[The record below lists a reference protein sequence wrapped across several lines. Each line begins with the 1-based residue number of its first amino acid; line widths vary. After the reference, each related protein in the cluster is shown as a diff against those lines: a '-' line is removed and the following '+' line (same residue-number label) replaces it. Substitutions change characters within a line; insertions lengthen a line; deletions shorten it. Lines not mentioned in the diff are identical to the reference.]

1 MSEDSE
7 DTMTKKI
14 AIESTAEAYLEL
26 LAARGVE
33 YLFAN
38 AGTDFA
44 PLIEAWAKRLAQGQA
59 LPRPVTVPH
68 ETPAVA
74 MAHGY
79 AMVTGRPQAVMV
91 HVIVGAANALAGII
105 NASRVGVPMLFTAGR
120 NPITEA
126 GLPGARNRPIHWA
139 QESFDQAGL
148 AREFVKWDYELRNF
162 LQLETVVDR
171 ALAIASAEPQ
181 GPVYLTLPR
190 EVLSEAQESF
200 EYSPTSRAPKPTAT
214 VAGPDAIAAAASI
227 LAAARRPLILAKAA
241 GRDPGAVASL
251 VALAEALG
259 APVVDQFHTHMN
271 FPQDHDLHGGF
282 DGTPY
287 LADADAIVA
296 VESDVPWF
304 PALKTPRAE
313 AKLIQVAV
321 DPLFTRYP
329 IRGLGADVALP
340 GAPRLTLAALAQAIG
355 TQIDARVAAERRA
368 KTAAAGRERRTAIES
383 RARALKSDTP
393 IDMAWLSRCVG
404 DVLDDRT
411 IVVNEYDLDASQ
423 CRFRTPGTYFGSPS
437 SGGLGWGVGA
447 ALGAKLAKPDHTVIC
462 TVGDGA
468 YIFGAPTAAHW
479 VARAYDIPVLWIVFN
494 NRAWNAVK
502 RAVTSHAP
510 DGWAKRTGMPLTELD
525 PPPDYEMV
533 CHASGGWAEKVEDPA
548 ALPDALR
555 RALSVVRDERRQ
567 ALLNVICKKP

>member
-1 MSEDSE
+1 
-7 DTMTKKI
+7 MTKKI
-14 AIESTAEAYLEL
+14 AIESTAEAYLEM

-59 LPRPVTVPH
+59 LPKPVTVPH

-126 GLPGARNRPIHWA
+126 GMPGARNRPIHWA

-162 LQLETVVDR
+162 VQLETVVDR

-200 EYSPTSRAPKPTAT
+200 EYSPTSRAPKPLAT
-214 VAGPDAIAAAASI
+214 VAGPEAIAEAAKV

-241 GRDPGAVASL
+241 GRDPAAVASL

-282 DGTPY
+282 DGAPY
-287 LADADAIVA
+287 LADADAIVI

-304 PALKTPRAE
+304 PSLKAPRAD
-313 AKLIQVAV
+313 AKLIQIGV

-329 IRGLGADVALP
+329 IRGFGADVALP
-340 GAPRLTLAALAQAIG
+340 GSPRLTLAALAEALK
-355 TQIDARVAAERRA
+355 TQLDARVVAERRA
-368 KTAAAGRERRTAIES
+368 KVAAAGRERRAAIES
-383 RARALKSDTP
+383 RARALRNDAP

-404 DVLDDRT
+404 DVIDDRT

-423 CRFRTPGTYFGSPS
+423 CCFRTPGTYFGSPS

-479 VARAYDIPVLWIVFN
+479 VARAYDAPVLWIVFN

-533 CHASGGWAEKVEDPA
+533 CQASGGWAEKVEDPA
-548 ALPDALR
+548 VVPDALR
-555 RALSVVRDERRQ
+555 RALKVVREERRQ

>member
-1 MSEDSE
+1 
-7 DTMTKKI
+7 MTKKI
-14 AIESTAEAYLEL
+14 AIESTAEAYLEM

-59 LPRPVTVPH
+59 LPKPVTVPH

-126 GLPGARNRPIHWA
+126 GMPGARNRPIHWA
-139 QESFDQAGL
+139 QESFDQGGL

-162 LQLETVVDR
+162 VQLETVVDR

-200 EYSPTSRAPKPTAT
+200 EYSPTSRAPKPLAT
-214 VAGPDAIAAAASI
+214 VAGPEAIAEAANV

-241 GRDPGAVASL
+241 GRDPAAVASL

-287 LADADAIVA
+287 LADADAIVI

-304 PALKTPRAE
+304 PSLKAPRAD
-313 AKLIQVAV
+313 AKLIQIGV
-321 DPLFTRYP
+321 DPLFSRYP
-329 IRGLGADVALP
+329 IRGFGADVALP
-340 GAPRLTLAALAQAIG
+340 GSPRLTLAALAEALK
-355 TQIDARVAAERRA
+355 TQLDARMVAERRA
-368 KTAAAGRERRTAIES
+368 KVAAVGRERRAAIES
-383 RARALKSDTP
+383 RARALRNDTP
-393 IDMAWLSRCVG
+393 IDMAWLSRCVA
-404 DVLDDRT
+404 DAADDDT
-411 IVVNEYDLDASQ
+411 IVVNEYDLDTSQ
-423 CRFRTPGTYFGSPS
+423 TRLRKPGSYFSQAPS
-437 SGGLGWGVGA
+437 SGLGWGLGA
-447 ALGAKLAKPDHTVIC
+447 ALGAKLAAPDKTVIC
-462 TVGDGA
+462 CVGDGA
-468 YIFGAPTAAHW
+468 YIFGTPTAAHW
-479 VARAYDIPVLWIVFN
+479 TARAHELPVLTIVFN

-502 RAVTSHAP
+502 RSVTSHAP
-510 DGWAKRTGMPLTELD
+510 KGWAVRSGAMPISELD
-525 PPPDYEMV
+525 PAPDYELIARA
-533 CHASGGWAEKVEDPA
+533 CGNWAERVEDPA
-548 ALPDALR
+548 KLPGILREALR
-555 RALSVVRDERRQ
+555 VVREDRRP
-567 ALLNVICKKP
+567 ALLNVICKKPTP